1 MRRVSTFNPQ
11 AFADRLMLRNAAAIA
26 LQQIWVSALLLLVF
40 ALVVVLFASIL
51 ISSLAQS
58 DHWMTVAL
66 DRYPAVTWTVVFV
79 ISLGSLK
86 SMAHRQQAA
95 ATAGWLAALP
105 QMPHSAQRYSARLLC
120 LAGLIQ
126 IMLLVGLL
134 SMLMLSP
141 DINVSLPVTHW
152 LLALGVPIVA
162 TVIVLRFSPFS
173 SLSTGQWRAH
183 RTQRQPSKLASTS
196 LAGTIRQWQWSAF
209 QSVLWTPA
217 VRWVFGGLLLLIPV
231 GASTVAVA
239 VTLFVG
245 WVAFQAANTW
255 TAWMRTIVSASR
267 LLRAVPTRTRSLLWA
282 LSVLPLTL
290 ALVSSV
296 MLFLGLLALGADF
309 ALAILIMMSFQ
320 SLAVLVLAAVL
331 AWRHE
336 PRVLQW
342 RIAATVLAW
351 VFVAQSLMPAAP
363 LVWLA
368 LMAFLL
374 KRAGRR

>member
-1 MRRVSTFNPQ
+1 MRQVSTFNPQ
-11 AFADRLMLRNAAAIA
+11 AFADRLMLRNAVAIA

-40 ALVVVLFASIL
+40 VLVVVLFASIL
-51 ISSLAQS
+51 ISSLAQG
-58 DHWMTVAL
+58 DHLMTVAL
-66 DRYPAVTWTVVFV
+66 DRHPAVTWTVVFV

-86 SMAHRQQAA
+86 AIAHRQQAA

-105 QMPHSAQRYSARLLC
+105 QMPHSAQRYSGRLLC
-120 LAGLIQ
+120 LACLIQ
-126 IMLLVGLL
+126 IVLLVGLL
-134 SMLMLSP
+134 LMLSP
-141 DINVSLPVTHW
+141 DISFSLPRTHW
-152 LLALGVPIVA
+152 LLALSVPAVA
-162 TVIVLRFSPFS
+162 TGIVLRFSPLR
-173 SLSTGQWRAH
+173 SLSAGQRRAH
-183 RTQRQPSKLASTS
+183 RIQRQPSNLASTS

-239 VTLFVG
+239 VTLLVG
-245 WVAFQAANTW
+245 WVAFQAAHTW

-267 LLRAVPTRTRSLLWA
+267 LLRALPTRTRSLLWA

-290 ALVSSV
+290 AMVSGV
-296 MLFLGLLALGADF
+296 MLFLGLFALGADF
-309 ALAILIMMSFQ
+309 SLAILVMMSFQ
-320 SLAVLVLAAVL
+320 GLAVLVLAAVL

-336 PRVLQW
+336 ARVLQW
-342 RIAATVLAW
+342 RIAVIVLVW
-351 VFVAQSLMPAAP
+351 VFLAQSFMPAAP

-368 LMAFLL
+368 LMTFLL